1 MKKSDGS
8 NINIGKVKRDVVI
21 SKDQSGG
28 VTSYNYISKPSLLT
42 RKPFYKK
49 ILFWVGVIATVL
61 TILGYF
67 GPQPKSNKN
76 ADKDS
81 INHQKANGK

>member
-1 MKKSDGS
+1 MGKGNTS

-28 VTSYNYISKPSLLT
+28 VTAHNYETTPTIVK

-49 ILFWVGVIATVL
+49 ILFWVGVIATLL

-67 GPQPKSNKN
+67 GLQPKPNKN
-76 ADKDS
+76 TNKDS